1 MVFVL
6 SYRDRMFCSRIHIRF
21 IDMSCLSLL
30 FAVSMHVGL
39 EGNYNSFHP
48 HARCQQD
55 SLISGVFY
63 NSEERVSTYVG
74 MQHEGFEIGLVTG
87 YTYADIVPMIRYK
100 KNNWFIT
107 PAIEKGG
114 NKGLVIGLEF

>member
-1 MVFVL
+1 
-6 SYRDRMFCSRIHIRF
+6 MFCSRIYIRV
-21 IDMSCLSLL
+21 IGMGCLSLL
-30 FAVSMHVGL
+30 FAISMHVGL

-55 SLISGVFY
+55 TLISGVFY

-74 MQHEGFEIGLVTG
+74 MQREGFEIGLVTG
-87 YTYADIVPMIRYK
+87 YTYADVVPMIRYK

>member
-1 MVFVL
+1 
-6 SYRDRMFCSRIHIRF
+6 
-21 IDMSCLSLL
+21 MSCLSLL

-55 SLISGVFY
+55 ALISGVFY

-87 YTYADIVPMIRYK
+87 YTSEDILPMIRYK
-100 KNNWFIT
+100 AGTLFIS
-107 PAIEKGG
+107 PAFEKGG

>member
-1 MVFVL
+1 
-6 SYRDRMFCSRIHIRF
+6 MFCSRIYIRF

-30 FAVSMHVGL
+30 LAVSMHVGL

-55 SLISGVFY
+55 ALISGVFY